1 VNPQFWWY
9 VARATGVM
17 AWGLSTAAV
26 LWGLFLHTRALGR
39 KPAAPWLLDLHRH
52 LGGLTVLFV
61 LAHMGAL
68 VADSFVHF
76 GWAELLVPMAS
87 SWQPGAVALGI
98 VAFYGLLAVELTSL
112 AKKRISKK
120 VWVRVHLSAYL
131 TFVLATAHG
140 VWAGTDM
147 NNRAI
152 QVATAA
158 GLVALVFF
166 LVYRQL
172 PGARLERA
180 GASRAEPPDAARP
193 EVRTTDSSASGDDRA
208 ARLAALRAR
217 TRPDAA

>member
-1 VNPQFWWY
+1 MNPQFWWY

-26 LWGLFLHTRALGR
+26 LWGLFLHTRALG
-39 KPAAPWLLDLHRH
+39 KNPTAPWLLDLHRH

-76 GWAELLVPMAS
+76 SWAELLVPMSS

-98 VAFYGLLAVELTSL
+98 VAFYGLLAVEITSL
-112 AKKRISKK
+112 LKARISKK
-120 VWVRVHLSAYL
+120 VWVRVHLTSYL
-131 TFVLATAHG
+131 TFILATAHG

-152 QVATAA
+152 QVLTAV
-158 GLVALVFF
+158 GLLALVFF

-172 PGARLERA
+172 PGARIERPQRDSA
-180 GASRAEPPDAARP
+180 GS
-193 EVRTTDSSASGDDRA
+193 DRA
-208 ARLAALRAR
+208 ASLAEARAR
-217 TRPDAA
+217 AAASRVA